1 MFSLS
6 CKTWLRRTC
15 SLFRLPEIKM
25 NLSGMNLRDFGDS
38 GRWFVDF
45 KFYPI
50 IKLLDTDLA
59 DEAAAAKWWIIS
71 YHIPGGSETT

>member
-1 MFSLS
+1 M
-6 CKTWLRRTC
+6 
-15 SLFRLPEIKM
+15 FRLPEIKM

-59 DEAAAAKWWIIS
+59 DEAAAAKW
-71 YHIPGGSETT
+71 